1 MSETDNNRQWLR
13 YFRLV
18 VAVDKD
24 NQQAIDLSE
33 FRCKF
38 RISQAVIGKPCT
50 AEITVYNVSPVF
62 NTRMIKRRP

>member
-1 MSETDNNRQWLR
+1 MSENKNRQWLR

-18 VAVDKD
+18 IATDKN

-38 RISQAVIGKPCT
+38 HISQAVIGKPCT
-50 AEITVYNVSPVF
+50 AEITVYNVSKTKSLP
-62 NTRMIKRRP
+62 

>member
-1 MSETDNNRQWLR
+1 MSETDKNRQWLR

-33 FRCKF
+33 FRCKI
-38 RISQAVIGKPCT
+38 RLSQAVIGKPCT
-50 AEITVYNVSPVF
+50 AENTVYNV
-62 NTRMIKRRP
+62 